1 MRWFGNFLLGAL
13 IGGVVGAISV
23 LLLAPTSGSETRG
36 RITQYAHDVED
47 QVRQAAASRRHELQI
62 ELESLRHS

>member
-13 IGGVVGAISV
+13 IGGIVGAVSV
-23 LLLAPTSGSETRG
+23 LLLTPATGSETRG
-36 RITQYAHDVED
+36 RIADYAHNVED
-47 QVRQAAASRRHELQI
+47 QVRQTAVTRRQELQI

>member
-13 IGGVVGAISV
+13 VGGIVGAVSI
-23 LLLAPTSGSETRG
+23 LLFAPASGAETRG
-36 RITQYAHDVED
+36 RIVDYTHNVED
-47 QVRQAAASRRHELQI
+47 QVRQAALSRRQELQI